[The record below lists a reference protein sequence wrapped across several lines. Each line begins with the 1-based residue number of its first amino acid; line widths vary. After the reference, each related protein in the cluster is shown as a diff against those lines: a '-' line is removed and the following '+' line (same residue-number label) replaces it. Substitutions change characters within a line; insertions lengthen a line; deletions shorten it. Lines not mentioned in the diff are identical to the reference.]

1 MNELTE
7 VTECAFLN
15 AIQNLVRHS
24 VLEKIEAPS
33 PDLMPTA
40 GIGYL
45 LNFMSEILSVA
56 ALNEGRKEFVSK
68 VRYSVSKYD
77 SRKDQIG
84 GLLSHCFRLSIAF

>member
-1 MNELTE
+1 ME

-24 VLEKIEAPS
+24 VLEKIEAPA

-45 LNFMSEILSVA
+45 LNFMTEILSLA
-56 ALNEGRKEFVSK
+56 
-68 VRYSVSKYD
+68 
-77 SRKDQIG
+77 
-84 GLLSHCFRLSIAF
+84 GLSDGVEV